1 MLFLCESPKVC
12 LYHRCSPKGLIFQHS
27 EAVIKLHQQPGSGGH
42 LLTGSG
48 VWRGGLVELP
58 GHSLRPDTS
67 ALQGQQSPG
76 SPSIPGLAGE
86 SFPPCTAQSAGH
98 PLSDKIM
105 VSEYLWLLN
114 SF

>member
-58 GHSLRPDTS
+58 RHSSALTPQPCGGSRAQGAQASRGWQVSHSLP
-67 ALQGQQSPG
+67 AQPNQ
-76 SPSIPGLAGE
+76 LA
-86 SFPPCTAQSAGH
+86 TH
-98 PLSDKIM
+98 LVTK
-105 VSEYLWLLN
+105 LW
-114 SF
+114 